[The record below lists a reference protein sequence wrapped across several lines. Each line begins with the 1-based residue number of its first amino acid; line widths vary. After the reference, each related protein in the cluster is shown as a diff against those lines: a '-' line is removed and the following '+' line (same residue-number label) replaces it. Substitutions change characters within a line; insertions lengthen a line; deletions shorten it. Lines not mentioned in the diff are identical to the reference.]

1 MTREEYDECV
11 SKLETGTT
19 YEKLQA
25 TILLSILPTYDS
37 KIPIEEGMIK
47 IDEAVR
53 GFKYE

>member
-1 MTREEYDECV
+1 MSREEYDECI

-25 TILLSILPTYDS
+25 TILLSILPTYNS
-37 KIPIEEGMIK
+37 KIPVEEGMAK

-53 GFKYE
+53 SFKYE

>member
-37 KIPIEEGMIK
+37 KIPVEEGMVK
-47 IDEAVR
+47 IDDTVR
-53 GFKYE
+53 SFKYE